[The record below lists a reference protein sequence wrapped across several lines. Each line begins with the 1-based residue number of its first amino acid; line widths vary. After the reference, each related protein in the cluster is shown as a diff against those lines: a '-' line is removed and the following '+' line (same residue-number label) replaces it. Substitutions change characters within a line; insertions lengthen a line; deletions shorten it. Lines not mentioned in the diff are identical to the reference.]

1 MQWRKAEAE
10 TGEFAAVREAI
21 HYLSGEGENRQ
32 RKGQVDGQTGGQ
44 VEKDETRGEK
54 LSAFLIFPGLDLNIT
69 GKKGQSVDLLCD
81 WF

>member
-1 MQWRKAEAE
+1 MRWRKAEAE

-44 VEKDETRGEK
+44 VEKDEMRGEK
-54 LSAFLIFPGLDLNIT
+54 LSAFLIFAGLDLNKT
-69 GKKGQSVDLLCD
+69 GKKGQLVDLLCD
-81 WF
+81 

>member
-1 MQWRKAEAE
+1 MRWRKAEAE

-21 HYLSGEGENRQ
+21 HYLSGEGENRR

-44 VEKDETRGEK
+44 VEKDEMRGEK
-54 LSAFLIFPGLDLNIT
+54 LSAFLIFPDQDLNKT

-81 WF
+81 

>member
-54 LSAFLIFPGLDLNIT
+54 LSAFLIFPGLDLNTT

-81 WF
+81 

>member
-54 LSAFLIFPGLDLNIT
+54 RGERNSALF
-69 GKKGQSVDLLCD
+69 
-81 WF
+81 

>member
-54 LSAFLIFPGLDLNIT
+54 LSAFLIFPGLDLNKT

>member
-81 WF
+81 